1 MMDGRKVGKVLR
13 KYVSR
18 MEARHSRPGRPA
30 RYFPRVEEIRPGE
43 WLGCLRAEL
52 VGIPPGKTFH
62 YYLVPE
68 QFFPR
73 KCDAERYV
81 LDCFSGGKS
90 PEEIVL
96 EMESEGR
103 FRK

>member
-1 MMDGRKVGKVLR
+1 MDGRKVGKVLR
-13 KYVSR
+13 KYVSW
-18 MEARHSRPGRPA
+18 MEERHLRPGRLA
-30 RYFPRVEEIRPGE
+30 RYFPRVEEIQPGE
-43 WLGCLRAEL
+43 WLGCLQAEI
-52 VGIPPGKTFH
+52 VGIPPEKTFR

-81 LDCFSGGKS
+81 LEVFSGGMS